1 MTETKKKND
10 VQKGIVQEN
19 EKMVTVFVPG
29 VNEDDDED
37 LVVSINF
44 KKYRIPKNQ
53 ECRVPEHVAA
63 FLKCR
68 KNDSASGRKYEKKN
82 QINVK

>member
-1 MTETKKKND
+1 MTEEKKKSDAREEAVRD
-10 VQKGIVQEN
+10 V

-29 VNEDDDED
+29 ANEDDEDD

-44 KKYRIPKNQ
+44 KEYRIPKNR

-68 KNDSASGRKYEKKN
+68 KNDSSMGKKYEKKN

>member
-1 MTETKKKND
+1 MAEEKNKND
-10 VQKGIVQEN
+10 AREEAVES
-19 EKMVTVFVPG
+19 EKMVTVFIPG

-44 KKYRIPKNQ
+44 KEYRIPKNQ
-53 ECRVPEHVAA
+53 EYLVPEHVAA

-68 KNDSASGRKYEKKN
+68 KNDSAFGRKYEKKN
-82 QINVK
+82 QINMK

>member
-1 MTETKKKND
+1 MAEEKKKNNAQEEA
-10 VQKGIVQEN
+10 VEN

-29 VNEDDDED
+29 ANEDDEDD

-44 KKYRIPKNQ
+44 KEYRIPKNR
-53 ECRVPEHVAA
+53 EVRVPEHVAA